1 MAQVGAWAVVR
12 EAGAMTAALV
22 VASVAV
28 AEWAVAVAEW
38 AVVVAEWAVVRAA
51 GEMTA
56 ALAVASVA
64 AEEMTVGPAAAPA
77 EDRRT
82 RASTATTRGRPTRRA
97 WRPTLR
103 PTSRG

>member
-1 MAQVGAWAVVR
+1 MPTQERAVAQVGAWAVVR

-22 VASVAV
+22 VASA
-28 AEWAVAVAEW
+28 AVAEW
-38 AVVVAEWAVVRAA
+38 AVVREA

-56 ALAVASVA
+56 ALAVAQVA
-64 AEEMTVGPAAAPA
+64 AEELTVGPGAAPA